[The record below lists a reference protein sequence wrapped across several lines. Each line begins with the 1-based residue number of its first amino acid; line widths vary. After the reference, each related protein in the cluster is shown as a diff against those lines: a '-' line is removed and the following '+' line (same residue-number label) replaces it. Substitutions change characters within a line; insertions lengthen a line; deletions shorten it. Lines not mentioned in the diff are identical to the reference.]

1 MINLIFLNIYFII
14 NKMLNNGLK
23 SLNIKSKG
31 LSPFYTKYSKFFSG
45 GPFNPTH
52 YKYNLVGTRR
62 AT

>member
-1 MINLIFLNIYFII
+1 
-14 NKMLNNGLK
+14 MLNNGLK

>member
-1 MINLIFLNIYFII
+1 
-14 NKMLNNGLK
+14 MLNNGLK
-23 SLNIKSKG
+23 SLNLKSKG
-31 LSPFYTKYSKFFSG
+31 VQSFYRKPSKFFSG